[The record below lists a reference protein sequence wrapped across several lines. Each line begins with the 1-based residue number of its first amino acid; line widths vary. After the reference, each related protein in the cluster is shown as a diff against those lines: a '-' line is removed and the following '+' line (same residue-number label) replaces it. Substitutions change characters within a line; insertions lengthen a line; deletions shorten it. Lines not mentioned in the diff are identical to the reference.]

1 MTVTTTFYLPP
12 HDDSRALLADTPST
26 RRALAQWRQARQ
38 TFNRLLSLAPGV
50 RQSVNDVLQSAL
62 ASDPEHTGLV
72 LESDSQFVNLTQL
85 CVFAYQHRTPPQDL
99 NTKAKVKGKSDAN
112 RQLTQLRPNEL
123 YARLAAFDLST
134 AVSKRWQ
141 AYWDARAEGTTLSR
155 REFARQQYRA
165 HFLATLDIA
174 LDQGTL
180 DVEYRAPV
188 IGLLENPEW
197 LIHNQKK
204 VQLEVPSSQ
213 PGALVISLE
222 GQAPQVLYSPDQTTA
237 FTGYATRE
245 ALETHLASMGQET
258 ITYTA
263 VDGIGLGFTALLD
276 QLEADLLDTLKTGVG
291 PDLETDAATSLAGAD
306 ELEQS
311 WRNSPVFAQAPD
323 DDYPHDPEDTQPT
336 LFDFGNLGLDLAP
349 TLRKALID
357 KQLTLLEAL
366 SASEVEACQRH
377 QDALAKARNSAQILI
392 TQVISS
398 AKWHSDA
405 QPVTASTPLI
415 EAHRDGL
422 LAHAQFQHALGLLD
436 DQHLAWVESVC
447 TEAGT
452 ETGTEADTETD
463 TEAVAAQIELLHE
476 TSEPTDG
483 TPADIL
489 HGALVITVQAAL
501 DATDG
506 TQTLLLYWLG
516 EHGGLLR
523 CEGQRQLE
531 ICLKA
536 GLPVRLSSLS
546 ENALGHTL
554 DGVLAACR
562 KEKDALQE
570 RLGLDAMPAQLPQ
583 LRESLALRLQVP
595 RHAARETALLLHK
608 RQQDVITQ
616 AGIALDSLEKVPAN
630 ERQPLRTLIHDYLTA
645 LRKAQSLIRRDLPE
659 RTQFCRNLINKR
671 LKQDV
676 QGFVDQY
683 IELDVPVSTANSG
696 KDLVAGSGAPGTPV
710 KSTLKPS
717 TERVTLTLET
727 VLLQHIDDAMQ
738 DRLRFVNVK
747 VTPAD
752 DDLRQRLQGQ
762 LDAAY
767 LRTLAN
773 ELDVA
778 KQYEAAIIH
787 AFRGN
792 DESDF
797 EQAYRRECLIEPHRL
812 ILKLQNLL
820 FHTSG
825 HLDSTSH
832 AMFAQVIDSRSK
844 ADLQANGFDLR
855 LLAARLTSGGKDTS
869 DQPTTLGGI
878 TFIEDRIHKT
888 TLLYRPDHP
897 VAPLRQYPDLES
909 ARLSLFEGSV
919 DARERDY
926 LVSRALGGNSRAH
939 LSRLNQAHQHRFN
952 GIIGIGAEW
961 PATQSLAQLQ
971 LDTHMG
977 QLLQAHRDTS
987 RSNLDLHIE
996 NLAAQA
1002 GKLLLGFKI
1011 ALGLIPVLG
1020 LPVSLYDLYDA
1031 SAELVRALADGQTG
1045 NVLDAIENVLASL
1058 IDVAMDVLGSGVDIR
1073 APALRRS
1080 ARRYQLGRLS
1090 TAGATSPHL
1099 PTPRPEPFAGLAA
1112 YRVSEPISLVGL
1124 SPANEGRYRGI
1135 YRHSQGNYIVVQ
1147 GHQYKVRWDETSHTW
1162 ELTGDTGSA
1171 FKRAIALDD
1180 TDNWNTHFALY
1191 GVHRLGGGAGGGQ
1204 ALGHLADTLDP
1215 IWPAF
1220 IREQLPRWWRDR
1232 AYRLHN
1238 RLRESIPRE
1247 WNLLQARAEALKHRM
1262 EPSLSVHFRD
1272 TDLIA
1277 ELKACIKEA
1286 KRLHADCLSLEEVSS
1301 GRVRANS
1308 TADANEAAIMI
1319 VDGHYRL
1326 IEVSQ
1331 LRYLEILDELGNLR
1345 QASHAKAFELRPE
1358 MESSLF
1364 QVKLQEYL
1372 VIRQQMS
1379 TQRVKALAEL
1389 DEFRQHIQT
1398 LRTWRNAITNTQ
1410 PRHKNIATIDAGMQR
1425 LTDPVL
1431 DYMEISQ
1438 LQDLLL
1444 KPVHS
1449 PDGGW
1454 FNLRV
1459 LMAAPQADLDRA
1471 LYLLHELPNV
1481 QASNRQRRVIV
1492 TRSIDLIGQFKSSLR
1507 YWKLSYTD
1515 YLDLSRVK
1523 RLEAKLDAYM
1533 PYARKLQEA
1542 AKQPDPHQQPQ
1553 RPAQGPNQ
1561 PRVFETVQDDY
1572 LIGTRDRQQANTYHV
1587 TGANGRTETYRQDA
1601 SGKFV
1606 LTNPAPTDLRHLR
1619 KATLKELQAEANRQL
1634 GALEAFKRQIEQYA
1648 AQDMDG
1654 ASLQDLMQFKAADLD
1669 DIVSRITQLDSND
1682 PSLPR
1687 LREASERLVERGR
1700 TLRIEQIVKT
1710 QEPKGAQLD
1719 YLVEQDVV
1727 KIEKVGALVELK
1739 RLPDGR
1745 RDFLQEFKVIDKRQD
1760 LTKVLWYAHVHFN
1773 KPTPAFDDFVKA
1785 HLKTPAQ
1792 RYLGREWQISH
1803 VEAIWR
1809 GDLSRAQAQKHLS
1822 PHF

>member
-1 MTVTTTFYLPP
+1 MTVATTLYLPP
-12 HDDSRALLADTPST
+12 HDDSRVLLADTPST

-50 RQSVNDVLQSAL
+50 RQVVNDLLRSTL
-62 ASDPEHTGLV
+62 ASDPDHTGLV
-72 LESDSQFVNLTQL
+72 LESDNQFVSLTHL
-85 CVFAYQHRTPPQDL
+85 CVFAHHHRTPPQDL
-99 NTKAKVKGKSDAN
+99 NINAKVKGKSDAN
-112 RQLTQLRPNEL
+112 HQVTQLRPDEL
-123 YARLAAFDLST
+123 YARLVALDLPT

-155 REFARQQYRA
+155 REYARQQYRA
-165 HFLATLDIA
+165 HVLATLDIA

-180 DVEYRAPV
+180 AAEHQAPV

-197 LIHNQKK
+197 LTYKQKK

-213 PGALVISLE
+213 PTALIISLE
-222 GQAPQVLYSPDQTTA
+222 DNAPQVLYSPEHTQA
-237 FTGYATRE
+237 FMGYATRE
-245 ALETHLASMGQET
+245 ALETHLASTGHET

-263 VDGIGLGFTALLD
+263 VDGIGLGFTSLLD
-276 QLEADLLDTLKTGVG
+276 QLETDLLATLKKGVG
-291 PDLETDAATSLAGAD
+291 PDLETDAATSLARAD

-323 DDYPHDPEDTQPT
+323 DDYPHDPEDTHPT

-349 TLRKALID
+349 ALRKALIG
-357 KQLTLLEAL
+357 KQLTLLETR
-366 SASEVEACQRH
+366 SASEIETCQRH
-377 QDALAKARNSAQILI
+377 QDALVKTRNTAQTLVS
-392 TQVISS
+392 QVTSS

-405 QPVTASTPLI
+405 RPVTASTPLI

-436 DQHLAWVESVC
+436 DQHLAWVRSVC
-447 TEAGT
+447 SES
-452 ETGTEADTETD
+452 GTEA
-463 TEAVAAQIELLHE
+463 AAAQIELLHE
-476 TSEPTDG
+476 TSESTDAA
-483 TPADIL
+483 TPDIL
-489 HGALVITVQAAL
+489 SGALVITRQAAL
-501 DATDG
+501 DAPDSTH
-506 TQTLLLYWLG
+506 TLLLYWLG

-531 ICLKA
+531 ACLKA
-536 GLPVRLSSLS
+536 GLSVRLSALS
-546 ENALGHTL
+546 KNALGHTL

-562 KEKDALQE
+562 KEKDTLQE

-595 RHAARETALLLHK
+595 RHAARETALRLHK
-608 RQQDVITQ
+608 QQQEVITQ
-616 AGIALDSLEKVPAN
+616 AGIALDSVEKVPAH
-630 ERQPLRTLIHDYLTA
+630 ERQPLRTLVHDYLAA
-645 LRKAQSLIRRDLPE
+645 LRKAQSLLRRDLPE
-659 RTQFCRNLINKR
+659 RTPFCRDLINRR
-671 LKQDV
+671 LMQDV
-676 QGFVDQY
+676 KGFVDQSV
-683 IELDVPVSTANSG
+683 ELDVPVSTSDSG
-696 KDLVAGSGAPGTPV
+696 KDLIAGSGAPGTPV
-710 KSTLKPS
+710 KSTLKAS
-717 TERVTLTLET
+717 TERVTLALET
-727 VLLQHIDDAMQ
+727 VLLQHIDDAMH
-738 DRLRFVNVK
+738 DRLRFVNVQ
-747 VTPAD
+747 VTPAN
-752 DDLRQRLQGQ
+752 DDLRQRLQDR

-778 KQYEAAIIH
+778 KQYEAAITH

-792 DESDF
+792 DEGDF

-844 ADLQANGFDLR
+844 ADLQANGFDLC
-855 LLAARLTSGGKDTS
+855 LQAARLTSGGKDTD
-869 DQPTTLGGI
+869 DQSTTLAGI

-897 VAPLRQYPDLES
+897 IAPLRQYPDLES

-926 LVSRALGGNSRAH
+926 LVSRALEGNSRAH
-939 LSRLNQAHQHRFN
+939 HSRLDQAHQHRFN

-987 RSNLDLHIE
+987 RTNLDLHIE

-1031 SAELVRALADGQTG
+1031 SAELVRAVADGQTG
-1045 NVLDAIENVLASL
+1045 NVLDAIENVLTSL
-1058 IDVAMDVLGSGVDIR
+1058 VDVAMDVLGSGVDIR
-1073 APALRRS
+1073 ASALRRS
-1080 ARRYQLGRLS
+1080 ARRYQLGQLS
-1090 TAGATSPHL
+1090 TAGSTSPRL
-1099 PTPRPEPFAGLAA
+1099 PTPSREPLAGLAA
-1112 YRVSEPISLVGL
+1112 YQVSDPVSLVGL
-1124 SPANEGRYRGI
+1124 SSANQGRYRGI
-1135 YRHSQGNYIVVQ
+1135 YRHSQGNYIEVQ
-1147 GHQYKVRWDETSHTW
+1147 GRQYKVGWDETSHTW

-1171 FKRAIALDD
+1171 FKRAIALDEMGHWD
-1180 TDNWNTHFALY
+1180 THLALY

-1215 IWPAF
+1215 LWPAV

-1238 RLRESIPRE
+1238 RLRASTPRD
-1247 WNLLQARAEALKHRM
+1247 WDLLEARTRALRPRM
-1262 EPSLSVHFRD
+1262 EPSLSVHIHN
-1272 TDLIA
+1272 TELIA
-1277 ELKACIKEA
+1277 EIKACIKEA
-1286 KRLHADCLSLEEVSS
+1286 KRLHADYLSLAEVSS
-1301 GRVRANS
+1301 GRLRAQS
-1308 TADANEAAIMI
+1308 TADANNVAIMI

-1326 IEVSQ
+1326 IEASQ

-1345 QASHAKAFELRPE
+1345 QASHGKTYELRPE
-1358 MESSLF
+1358 MGSPLF
-1364 QVKLQEYL
+1364 LAKLQEYL
-1372 VIRQQMS
+1372 AIRLQMS
-1379 TQRVKALAEL
+1379 TQRGKALAEL
-1389 DEFRQHIQT
+1389 DE
-1398 LRTWRNAITNTQ
+1398 LREHVQAIHPWRRKITNTQ
-1410 PRHKNIATIDAGMQR
+1410 PSREKISTIDAGLQR
-1425 LTDPVL
+1425 VTDPVL

-1459 LMAAPQADLDRA
+1459 LMAGPQSDLDRA

-1481 QASNRQRRVIV
+1481 QASNRQRSVIV
-1492 TRSIDLIGQFKSSLR
+1492 ARSIDLIGQFKSRLR

-1523 RLEAKLDAYM
+1523 SLETKLEAYM
-1533 PYARKLQEA
+1533 PYAKKLQDA
-1542 AKQPDPHQQPQ
+1542 AQQPQQPQ
-1553 RPAQGPNQ
+1553 RPGQGANQ
-1561 PRVFETVQDDY
+1561 PRVFETAQDHY
-1572 LIGTRDRQQANTYHV
+1572 LIGTRDRQHPNTYHV
-1587 TGANGRTETYRQDA
+1587 TGANGRIEIYRQDA
-1601 SGKFV
+1601 SGKFT
-1606 LTNPAPTDLRHLR
+1606 LTNPDSTDLRHFR
-1619 KATLKELQAEANRQL
+1619 QATLTELQAEATRHL
-1634 GALEAFKRQIEQYA
+1634 DALQAFQRQIEQYA
-1648 AQDMDG
+1648 AQEMDG
-1654 ASLQDLMQFKAADLD
+1654 ASLQDLMQFKATDLAD
-1669 DIVSRITQLDSND
+1669 IASRITQVDPTE

-1687 LREASERLVERGR
+1687 LREASDRLVERGR
-1700 TLRIEQIVKT
+1700 TLRIEQIRKT
-1710 QEPKGAQLD
+1710 REPNGAQLD
-1719 YLVEQDVV
+1719 YLVGQDVV

-1739 RLPDGR
+1739 RTPDGR
-1745 RDFLQEFKVIDKRQD
+1745 RDFLQEFQVIDKRQD
-1760 LTKVLWYAHVHFN
+1760 LPKVLWYAHVHFN

-1809 GDLSRAQAQKHLS
+1809 GDLSRAQALKHLA

>member
-85 CVFAYQHRTPPQDL
+85 CVFADQHRTPPQDL

-123 YARLAAFDLST
+123 YARLAVFDLST

-165 HFLATLDIA
+165 HFLATLDIV

-222 GQAPQVLYSPDQTTA
+222 GEAPQVLYSPDQTTA

-245 ALETHLASMGQET
+245 ALETHLASTGQET
-258 ITYTA
+258 I
-263 VDGIGLGFTALLD
+263 
-276 QLEADLLDTLKTGVG
+276 
-291 PDLETDAATSLAGAD
+291 
-306 ELEQS
+306 
-311 WRNSPVFAQAPD
+311 
-323 DDYPHDPEDTQPT
+323 
-336 LFDFGNLGLDLAP
+336 
-349 TLRKALID
+349 
-357 KQLTLLEAL
+357 
-366 SASEVEACQRH
+366 
-377 QDALAKARNSAQILI
+377 
-392 TQVISS
+392 
-398 AKWHSDA
+398 
-405 QPVTASTPLI
+405 
-415 EAHRDGL
+415 
-422 LAHAQFQHALGLLD
+422 
-436 DQHLAWVESVC
+436 
-447 TEAGT
+447 
-452 ETGTEADTETD
+452 
-463 TEAVAAQIELLHE
+463 
-476 TSEPTDG
+476 
-483 TPADIL
+483 
-489 HGALVITVQAAL
+489 
-501 DATDG
+501 
-506 TQTLLLYWLG
+506 
-516 EHGGLLR
+516 
-523 CEGQRQLE
+523 
-531 ICLKA
+531 
-536 GLPVRLSSLS
+536 
-546 ENALGHTL
+546 
-554 DGVLAACR
+554 
-562 KEKDALQE
+562 
-570 RLGLDAMPAQLPQ
+570 
-583 LRESLALRLQVP
+583 
-595 RHAARETALLLHK
+595 
-608 RQQDVITQ
+608 
-616 AGIALDSLEKVPAN
+616 
-630 ERQPLRTLIHDYLTA
+630 
-645 LRKAQSLIRRDLPE
+645 
-659 RTQFCRNLINKR
+659 
-671 LKQDV
+671 
-676 QGFVDQY
+676 
-683 IELDVPVSTANSG
+683 
-696 KDLVAGSGAPGTPV
+696 
-710 KSTLKPS
+710 
-717 TERVTLTLET
+717 
-727 VLLQHIDDAMQ
+727 
-738 DRLRFVNVK
+738 
-747 VTPAD
+747 
-752 DDLRQRLQGQ
+752 
-762 LDAAY
+762 
-767 LRTLAN
+767 
-773 ELDVA
+773 
-778 KQYEAAIIH
+778 
-787 AFRGN
+787 
-792 DESDF
+792 
-797 EQAYRRECLIEPHRL
+797 
-812 ILKLQNLL
+812 
-820 FHTSG
+820 
-825 HLDSTSH
+825 
-832 AMFAQVIDSRSK
+832 
-844 ADLQANGFDLR
+844 
-855 LLAARLTSGGKDTS
+855 
-869 DQPTTLGGI
+869 
-878 TFIEDRIHKT
+878 
-888 TLLYRPDHP
+888 
-897 VAPLRQYPDLES
+897 
-909 ARLSLFEGSV
+909 SLFEGSV

-939 LSRLNQAHQHRFN
+939 HSRLNQAHQHRFN

-1112 YRVSEPISLVGL
+1112 YRVSEPVSLVGL

-1204 ALGHLADTLDP
+1204 ALGLLADTLDP

-1220 IREQLPRWWRDR
+1220 IKEQLPRWWRDR

-1326 IEVSQ
+1326 IQVSQ

-1372 VIRQQMS
+1372 AIRQQMS